1 MHPCLS
7 GPLLNLKDG
16 RVKCVE
22 ELKLLADKL
31 RQLVA
36 MRCLPQPSSQ
46 EGILVELFRYFRTPE
61 GAQ

>member
-1 MHPCLS
+1 
-7 GPLLNLKDG
+7 LKDG